1 MIIKGGSPA
10 VHCTYPTQVFEN
22 TVLLSIIFVTKRVAD
37 LEGRMIEQKPT
48 SLAANLLL
56 TPVWIRKRVFGLF
69 F

>member
-1 MIIKGGSPA
+1 M
-10 VHCTYPTQVFEN
+10 YPIQQVFEN

-56 TPVWIRKRVFGLF
+56 DSVFVYVRRKIVFGLF
-69 F
+69 SKRAILLD